1 MIIHSIKIQSWK
13 TFTWCIQGSR
23 MFLWI
28 SFFLMRKH
36 FRFNK
41 SCVQIAHSTNGPPF
55 DSFDVWFESLQ
66 RHSTCCRLLIT
77 FLDSIVVSIPAVRC
91 KGSRA
96 ASKKLVAN
104 VGQVFKWLFN
114 EIPVLYW
121 MGVPPI
127 QCRVPE
133 IGGRIEFEASEPP
146 LESRP
151 LLFMVDRRWM
161 LLLPTAIQKLEA
173 TGWLFNFFLE

>member
-1 MIIHSIKIQSWK
+1 MHTRFSDVSLNFIFFNEK
-13 TFTWCIQGSR
+13 TF
-23 MFLWI
+23 
-28 SFFLMRKH
+28 SFQQIAGNYTAVCNNR
-36 FRFNK
+36 
-41 SCVQIAHSTNGPPF
+41 CVQIAHSTNGPPF

-161 LLLPTAIQKLEA
+161 LLLPTAIQNLKQLDDCSI
-173 TGWLFNFFLE
+173 FF